1 MENRFASPGDP
12 EVLTLTQTAK
22 LLRLS
27 EERVKAEVDAGRLAG
42 RRIGRSWRFSR
53 TAVLTWLGTTGGD
66 APR

>member
-1 MENRFASPGDP
+1 MEDQPTTAHEP
-12 EVLTLTQTAK
+12 EVLTLTQAAK

-53 TAVLTWLGTTGGD
+53 TAVLGWLGD
-66 APR
+66 PPAER

>member
-1 MENRFASPGDP
+1 MEDRQTAPAEP

-53 TAVLTWLGTTGGD
+53 TAVLMWLGSSHRD
-66 APR
+66 DRA